1 MPPKKKAPA
10 KKKPATKAIT
20 VKGITLSPA
29 IKKKLTVAQQNE
41 ILNQFKSAI
50 KSHCEKESKAG
61 KTKTDILKSVG
72 SIIAPHAKDISKSVL
87 SQFIMPYVKR
97 KIGLK

>member
-1 MPPKKKAPA
+1 MPPKKKTPA
-10 KKKPATKAIT
+10 KKKAIT
-20 VKGITLSPA
+20 VKGVTLSPA

-72 SIIAPHAKDISKSVL
+72 SVLGPAAKDISKSVL
-87 SQFIMPYVKR
+87 TQFVVPWIK
-97 KIGLK
+97 KKTGLK